1 MVLPITLENK
11 QMSAKI
17 EADLNTMQIKSQF
30 VKDMWYT
37 YLEMLGLDR
46 RDALQRGAYIFVK
59 RVMRNDMKV
68 CLAFMV
74 GSLYYMKMK
83 YLLKESYNYY
93 REDSDPKFTKASFEK
108 FFNEHFTICELLNR
122 NCIPYGM
129 WDLKVVDYNEI
140 VEKKMKFDLTVMNP
154 PYAGKGD
161 PLFMRI
167 AKAFYDNCLK
177 DDGRL
182 VSINPTSVTD
192 NTYDTVSAEHQ
203 KKYGSM
209 RVDDFVYRPD
219 LRTAFNASIGTGI
232 CITIFSKSGKY
243 NLWSDFVKERR
254 FGQKNWD
261 MRKSIVVEKV
271 NTKLGCGK
279 VVDGA
284 VPTKSIASFMGFG
297 KWTKDIKDIDENSS
311 EEAKKLWDEYMDRF
325 NSYGSKFNGKNVV
338 VLAYNRGHVAA
349 VGEHKW
355 DWATLQSDE
364 YLKVQTHL
372 PNMSQFNIPFET
384 KSEAVN
390 LIKWLNTDFIMYV
403 VSHYKTQM
411 TNNMILFKLLPQPP
425 ALDGNY
431 SDEVLMKHFNLNR
444 EEMDWIHSEMK
455 DFGWKVNLKKTES
468 ELMAHIDEINK

>member
-1 MVLPITLENK
+1 MFNLSKDEIIKLNLPNKRWFYQNLILEH
-11 QMSAKI
+11 SGLI
-17 EADLNTMQIKSQF
+17 GPS
-30 VKDMWYT
+30 VK
-37 YLEMLGLDR
+37 
-46 RDALQRGAYIFVK
+46 
-59 RVMRNDMKV
+59 KV
-68 CLAFMV
+68 CLLGLGHWCYPKWMLENFKNLEPKNVTIMASSNLRF
-74 GSLYYMKMK
+74 LYKDLEKVYNVIYVEDREYVAKC
-83 YLLKESYNYY
+83 KEIDVKWN
-93 REDSDPKFTKASFEK
+93 
-108 FFNEHFTICELLNR
+108 L
-122 NCIPYGM
+122 
-129 WDLKVVDYNEI
+129 V
-140 VEKKMKFDLTVMNP
+140 VMNP

-161 PLFMRI
+161 PLFMKI
-167 AKAFYDNCLK
+167 AKVIYDNCLE
-177 DDGRL
+177 DTGAL

-192 NTYDTVSAEHQ
+192 NTYDTVSAKLK
-203 KKYGSM
+203 KKYGHMNVS
-209 RVDDFVYRPD
+209 DFIYDPEF
-219 LRTAFNASIGTGI
+219 RTAFDAAIGTGI

-271 NTKLGCGK
+271 NAKLGDGK

-284 VPTKSIASFMGFG
+284 VPTKSIASFIGFG

-311 EEAKKLWDEYMDRF
+311 EEAKNLWDEYMDRF

-338 VLAYNRGHVAA
+338 VLAYNRGNVSA

-355 DWATLQSDE
+355 DWTTLQSDE

-390 LIKWLNTDFIMYV
+390 LIKWLNTDFIMYI

-411 TNNMILFKLLPQPP
+411 TNNKILFKLLPQPP
-425 ALDGNY
+425 KLDGNY
-431 SDEVLMKHFNLNR
+431 SDEVLMAHFNLTR

-455 DFGWKVNLKKTES
+455 DFGWKVNLRKTES
-468 ELMAHIDEINK
+468 ELMAYIDEINK